1 MDEGVAT
8 PPQSRTERNKTRIIA
23 EFHIKSH
30 FGFGDSSW
38 ITNDPSGITVKSDF
52 RVAFFIQSPSQPL
65 LAGVSEITPFL
76 DYDTKKTRKD
86 VINRACDKVRVS

>member
-1 MDEGVAT
+1 MH
-8 PPQSRTERNKTRIIA
+8 P
-23 EFHIKSH
+23 HY
-30 FGFGDSSW
+30 GDSVAQLVEHIPFKDGVLGSSPSW
-38 ITNDPSGITVKSDF
+38 ITSAPSGITAKSDF
-52 RVAFFIQSPSQPL
+52 RVAFFIQSPSQPP